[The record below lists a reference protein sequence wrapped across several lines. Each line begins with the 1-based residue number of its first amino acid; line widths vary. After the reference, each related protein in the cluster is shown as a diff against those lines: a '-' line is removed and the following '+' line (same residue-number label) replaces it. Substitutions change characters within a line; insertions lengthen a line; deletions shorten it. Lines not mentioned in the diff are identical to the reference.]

1 MATPDIPVSL
11 AAKFAL
17 FEEHWSPKIVAEF
30 NGNHVKLVKVEG
42 TFDWHAH
49 DETDEVFLVL
59 GGSLSIEMDG
69 REPATLQAG
78 DLFVV
83 PKGLRHRPIANGE
96 ARIALIEPAGVL
108 NTGDQ
113 TTAAEETW
121 L

>member
-17 FEEHWSPKIVAEF
+17 FDEHWSPKVVAEF
-30 NGNHVKLVKVEG
+30 NGNHIKLAKIEG

-49 DETDEVFLVL
+49 DDSDEVFLVL
-59 GGSLSIEMDG
+59 GGSMSIEMDG
-69 REPATLQAG
+69 REPATLTAG

-83 PKGLRHRPIANGE
+83 PRGLRHRPIANEE
-96 ARIALIEPAGVL
+96 AQIALIEPAGVL
-108 NTGDQ
+108 NTGDEK
-113 TTAAEETW
+113 TAAPESW